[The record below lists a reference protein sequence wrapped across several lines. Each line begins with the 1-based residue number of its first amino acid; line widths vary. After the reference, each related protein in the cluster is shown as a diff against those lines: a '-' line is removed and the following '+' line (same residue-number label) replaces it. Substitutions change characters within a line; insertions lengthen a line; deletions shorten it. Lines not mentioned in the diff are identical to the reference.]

1 MDDDDDA
8 DIGDVDETQDA
19 EETEILEETDGSH
32 PPPFVSLTVVFTL
45 FCLTKIRQFCFG
57 PLAFGMLVI
66 LV

>member
-19 EETEILEETDGSH
+19 EETEILEETDGS
-32 PPPFVSLTVVFTL
+32 PPPFVSLTVVFALLCFTI
-45 FCLTKIRQFCFG
+45 CRHFCFG